1 MPSWASLA
9 QTVKNAPTM
18 LEILVRSLGWEDS
31 LEQGMATPSSI
42 LAWRIFMDR
51 GAWRATVHGV
61 AKSQTQLYINSTE
74 RDPLHWR
81 IKDILVIYYYFSMET
96 TENAKGSITNTIDR
110 HYSFCFLK
118 GIHHNRFYNVTKH
131 NKKTGALGCS
141 LFPWSL
147 GLWKGWSNCHMG
159 PKYP

>member
-51 GAWRATVHGV
+51 GAWWAIVHGITN
-61 AKSQTQLYINSTE
+61 SLTQLS
-74 RDPLHWR
+74 D
-81 IKDILVIYYYFSMET
+81 
-96 TENAKGSITNTIDR
+96 
-110 HYSFCFLK
+110 
-118 GIHHNRFYNVTKH
+118 
-131 NKKTGALGCS
+131 
-141 LFPWSL
+141 
-147 GLWKGWSNCHMG
+147 
-159 PKYP
+159 